1 MMENRQTPC
10 QNAYRKQK
18 CEAFSSRKENSREY
32 ENSYSTGGNYSNN
45 NTNNNNMRTNNN
57 VPSRRELMQ
66 RVNQYSFAVI
76 EATLFLDTHPYD
88 TDAMNYFQKYRA
100 LRQEAL
106 QDYAKYYAPLLV
118 DYAISENT
126 PWSWANEPWPWEGV
140 EC

>member
-1 MMENRQTPC
+1 MMENRQTSC
-10 QNAYRKQK
+10 QNTYRANNSVNSSNANMNTSRQ
-18 CEAFSSRKENSREY
+18 SSR
-32 ENSYSTGGNYSNN
+32 
-45 NTNNNNMRTNNN
+45 

-66 RVNQYSFAVI
+66 MINQYSFAVN

-88 TDAMNYFQKYRA
+88 TEAMNYFQKYRA
-100 LRQEAL
+100 LRMEAI

-118 DYAISENT
+118 DYAVSDKA